1 MFSATCCVPRPKHRG
16 IRLREVLDNVFAAH
30 ADARGYVLDDQSGLW
45 RHMAELGLSPC
56 ARMKLRA
63 KMPEDLGKFRG
74 LLAGYDDGP
83 A

>member
-1 MFSATCCVPRPKHRG
+1 VRASAADFKVVFTPNVQRH
-16 IRLREVLDNVFAAH
+16 VLCPEAEAPGY
-30 ADARGYVLDDQSGLW
+30 GYVLDDQSGLW
-45 RHMAELGLSPC
+45 RHMAELALSPC

-63 KMPEDLGKFRG
+63 EMPEDLGKFRG

>member
-1 MFSATCCVPRPKHRG
+1 VLCPEAEAPGHTV
-16 IRLREVLDNVFAAH
+16 REVLDNVFAAH
-30 ADARGYVLDDQSGLW
+30 ADARGYVLDDKSGLW

-63 KMPEDLGKFRG
+63 EMPEDLGKFRG
-74 LLAGYDDGP
+74 LLAGYDDGR